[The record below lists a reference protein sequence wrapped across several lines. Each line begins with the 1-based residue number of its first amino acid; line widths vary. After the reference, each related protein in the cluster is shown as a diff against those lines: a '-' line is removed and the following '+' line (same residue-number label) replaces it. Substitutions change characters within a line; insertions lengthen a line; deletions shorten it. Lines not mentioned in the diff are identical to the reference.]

1 MLEDGAPGGGEP
13 PAATVAAPLRDVGSD
28 ETVPPGVGAI
38 AAAPLING
46 LSEQLELF
54 GRQTR
59 HDPPPKGFAL
69 PIWICPIRKDS
80 IRRNWQ

>member
-1 MLEDGAPGGGEP
+1 MHTGA
-13 PAATVAAPLRDVGSD
+13 
-28 ETVPPGVGAI
+28 GAI

-80 IRRNWQ
+80 IRRNWR